1 MNYWLRRKGYP
12 AAGPYPAELFANYI
26 RTGRVFM
33 DEEARADGMNEWVSV
48 RELLG
53 RAEGVPLVAFEAPPH
68 PNTVASLRPPQQPPV
83 MPLGPA
89 SAALPNREPDLVE
102 KIIEGCRQPG
112 VRPGQV
118 LTYREG
124 RYATV
129 RLASGE
135 AVMISLAQDG
145 IVIFQMRLGGLIPSA
160 RLATWPSNDLDRFLE
175 KFGVG
180 ELEGSPFRAT
190 VALLASFPDVMTL
203 RRYIMTPL

>member
-1 MNYWLRRKGYP
+1 
-12 AAGPYPAELFANYI
+12 
-26 RTGRVFM
+26 
-33 DEEARADGMNEWVSV
+33 MNEWVSV

-145 IVIFQMRLGGLIPSA
+145 IVIFQMRLGGLMPGA
-160 RLATWPSNDLDRFLE
+160 RLATWPPNDIDRFLE